1 MLWPNIKNRNGLFS
15 LIRCDHGGN
24 LYKTSPLPIKE
35 LERRYTFID
44 QDFNYSPVARAF
56 TLKPGEYTI
65 ERKVG

>member
-1 MLWPNIKNRNGLFS
+1 MWPNIENRNGLFC
-15 LIRCDHGGN
+15 LIQRDYDGE
-24 LYKTSPLPIKE
+24 LYKTSPLPIEE